1 MATEH
6 SRDSST
12 ALHDRIAA
20 STARIGVLGLGYV
33 GLTEAME
40 LARAGFP
47 VTGFD
52 IDGERVRAVQ
62 DGRSYLVDISDED
75 LANVVRAG
83 TLTATDDFTRIGEQ
97 DVLIICV
104 PTPLG
109 KSKAPDLS
117 YIVSAVDAIRP
128 RLHRGQLVILESTTY
143 PGTTTEVVMPALEST
158 GLRAGV
164 DFHLCFSP
172 ERINPGDKLHRPS
185 TIPRVVGGVS
195 TACTELASRLLRRI
209 APDVIAVSTPQ
220 AAEMVKLLENT
231 FRAVNIGLVN
241 ELALMCRSFGID
253 VWEVIDA
260 AASKPFGF
268 MAFYPGPGLGG
279 HCIPIDPLYLS
290 WKARV
295 TGFDPRFIE
304 LAHQVNSTMPRVVVS
319 VITEALNRR
328 RKSVNG
334 SRVLVLGVS
343 YKRDV
348 NDARESPAIDIIHEL
363 EQREALVEYHD
374 PYVARLD
381 VSGRIMTS
389 VPLDESRLKGAD
401 CVVIATDHSGVDYK
415 RVVDLASLVVD
426 TRNVTRGVAPY
437 RDNVVKL

>member
-1 MATEH
+1 LATEH
-6 SRDSST
+6 PLDASA
-12 ALHDRIAA
+12 ALQDRIAA
-20 STARIGVLGLGYV
+20 TTARVGVLGLGYV

-62 DGRSYLVDISDED
+62 DGRSYLIDITDVD
-75 LANVVRAG
+75 LATVVRAG
-83 TLTATDDFTRIGEQ
+83 TLTATDDFTRIDAQ

-109 KSKAPDLS
+109 KTKAPDLS
-117 YIVSAVDAIRP
+117 YIVSAVDAIRR
-128 RLHRGQLVILESTTY
+128 RLRRGQLVILESTTY

-209 APDVIAVSTPQ
+209 APDVIAVSTTQ

-231 FRAVNIGLVN
+231 FRAVNIGLAN
-241 ELALMCRSFGID
+241 ELALMCRSLGID

-319 VITEALNRR
+319 VVTEALNRR

-374 PYVARLD
+374 PYVASLD

-389 VPLDESRLKGAD
+389 VPLDESRLKDAD
-401 CVVIATDHSGVDYK
+401 CVVIATDHGGVDYK

>member
-1 MATEH
+1 LATEQPMDPRA
-6 SRDSST
+6 S
-12 ALHDRIAA
+12 LHDRIATTA
-20 STARIGVLGLGYV
+20 ARIGVLGLGYV

-62 DGRSYLVDISDED
+62 AGRSYLVDITDED
-75 LANVVRAG
+75 LAHVVRAG
-83 TLTATDDFTRIGEQ
+83 TLQATDDFSRLGEQ
-97 DVLIICV
+97 DVLLICV

-128 RLHRGQLVILESTTY
+128 RLRRGQLVVLESTTY
-143 PGTTTEVVMPALEST
+143 PGTTTEVVMPALEAT

-172 ERINPGDKLHRPS
+172 ERINPGDKVHPPS

-195 TACTELASRLLRRI
+195 AACTELASRLLRRI

-319 VITEALNRR
+319 VITETLNRR

-363 EQREALVEYHD
+363 EKREALVEYHD
-374 PYVARLD
+374 PYVPQLE

-389 VPLDESRLKGAD
+389 VTLHDHRLKGAD
-401 CVVIATDHSGVDYK
+401 CVVIATDHGCVDYK
-415 RVVDLASLVVD
+415 RVVDLAPLVVD

>member
-1 MATEH
+1 LATEH
-6 SRDSST
+6 PLDASA
-12 ALHDRIAA
+12 ALQDRIAA
-20 STARIGVLGLGYV
+20 TTARVGVLGLGYV

-62 DGRSYLVDISDED
+62 DGRSYLVDITDAD
-75 LANVVRAG
+75 LATVVRAG
-83 TLTATDDFTRIGEQ
+83 VLTATDDFTRLEAQ

-117 YIVSAVDAIRP
+117 YIVSAVDAIRR
-128 RLHRGQLVILESTTY
+128 RLRRGQLVILESTTY

-209 APDVIAVSTPQ
+209 APDVIAVSTTQ

-319 VITEALNRR
+319 VVTEALNRR

-389 VPLDESRLKGAD
+389 VPLDESRLKDAD
-401 CVVIATDHSGVDYK
+401 CVVIATDHGGVDYK

>member
-1 MATEH
+1 MSLRA
-6 SRDSST
+6 
-12 ALHDRIAA
+12 RILSGNAA
-20 STARIGVLGLGYV
+20 IGVLGLGYV

-52 IDGERVRAVQ
+52 VDASRVRDVQ
-62 DGRSYLVDISDED
+62 AGRSYLVDITDQELTTAVASGK
-75 LANVVRAG
+75 LRATG
-83 TLTATDDFTRIGEQ
+83 DFSLLEQ
-97 DVLIICV
+97 QDALLICV

-128 RLHRGQLVILESTTY
+128 RLRQDQLIVLESTTY
-143 PGTTTEVVMPALEST
+143 PGTTTEVVLPALEST
-158 GLRAGV
+158 GLRAGT

-172 ERINPGDKLHRPS
+172 ERVNPGDKAHPVG
-185 TIPRVVGGVS
+185 TIPRVVGGV
-195 TACTELASRLLRRI
+195 TPACADLAVKLYRRI
-209 APDVIAVSTPQ
+209 APDVVTVSTPA

-253 VWEVIDA
+253 VWEVIEA
-260 AASKPFGF
+260 AATKPFGF
-268 MAFYPGPGLGG
+268 MPFYPGPGLGG

-290 WKARV
+290 WKARLQ
-295 TGFDPRFIE
+295 GFDPRFID
-304 LAHQVNSTMPRVVVS
+304 LAAQVNSAMPRAVVS
-319 VITEALNRR
+319 MVTDALNER
-328 RKSVNG
+328 RKSVKG

-348 NDARESPAIDIIHEL
+348 NDARESPAIEVIHEL
-363 EQREALVEYHD
+363 WQRGATVHYHD
-374 PYVARLD
+374 PYVGRLD
-381 VSGRIMTS
+381 VGGRVTTS
-389 VPLDESRLKGAD
+389 VPLEDALIASTD
-401 CVVIATDHSGVDYK
+401 CVLITTDHTCVDYK
-415 RVVDLASLVVD
+415 RVVELAPLVVD

-437 RDNVVKL
+437 RDNVVRL

>member
-1 MATEH
+1 MDPRG
-6 SRDSST
+6 S
-12 ALHDRIAA
+12 LHDRIA
-20 STARIGVLGLGYV
+20 TTVARVGVLGLGYV
-33 GLTEAME
+33 GLTEAIE

-62 DGRSYLVDISDED
+62 DGRSYLVDITDAD
-75 LANVVRAG
+75 LANVVGTG
-83 TLTATDDFTRIGEQ
+83 TLAATNDFTRIAEQ

-117 YIVSAVDAIRP
+117 YIVSAVEAIRP
-128 RLHRGQLVILESTTY
+128 QLHRGQLVILESTTY

-172 ERINPGDKLHRPS
+172 ERINPGDKIHPPS

-319 VITEALNRR
+319 VVTEALNRR

-363 EQREALVEYHD
+363 QRREALVEYHD
-374 PYVARLD
+374 PHVARLD
-381 VSGRIMTS
+381 VAGQTMTS
-389 VPLDESRLKGAD
+389 VPLEDSRLRGVD
-401 CVVIATDHSGVDYK
+401 CVVIATDHGGVDYK
-415 RVVDLASLVVD
+415 RVVDLAPLVVD

-437 RDNVVKL
+437 RDTVVKL

>member
-1 MATEH
+1 LATEH
-6 SRDSST
+6 PRDPSA
-12 ALHDRIAA
+12 ALQDRIAA
-20 STARIGVLGLGYV
+20 TAARVGVLGLGYV

-62 DGRSYLVDISDED
+62 DGRSYLVDITDAD
-75 LANVVRAG
+75 LATVVRAG
-83 TLTATDDFTRIGEQ
+83 VLTATDDFTRLEAQ

-117 YIVSAVDAIRP
+117 YIVSAVDAIRR
-128 RLHRGQLVILESTTY
+128 RLRQGQLVILESTTY

-209 APDVIAVSTPQ
+209 APDVIAVSTTQ

-319 VITEALNRR
+319 VVTEALNRR

-389 VPLDESRLKGAD
+389 VPLDESRLKDAD
-401 CVVIATDHSGVDYK
+401 CVVIATDHGGVDYK

>member
-1 MATEH
+1 MTPTTVL
-6 SRDSST
+6 R
-12 ALHDRIAA
+12 DRIAA
-20 STARIGVLGLGYV
+20 GTARVGVLGLGYV

-62 DGRSYLVDISDED
+62 EGRSYLVDITDEE
-75 LANVVRAG
+75 LSGVVG
-83 TLTATDDFTRIGEQ
+83 SGILTATGDFQQLASQ
-97 DVLIICV
+97 DALLICV

-117 YIVSAVDAIRP
+117 YIVNAVDSIRP
-128 RLHRGQLVILESTTY
+128 RLRRGQLVVLESTTY

-172 ERINPGDKLHRPS
+172 ERINPGDKAHPPS

-195 TACTELASRLLRRI
+195 AACADLACHLYRRI
-209 APDVIAVSTPQ
+209 APDVITVSTPQ

-241 ELALMCRSFGID
+241 ELALMCRAFGID

-260 AASKPFGF
+260 AATKPFGF
-268 MAFYPGPGLGG
+268 MPFYPGPGLGG

-295 TGFDPRFIE
+295 TGFDPRFID

-319 VITEALNRR
+319 VVTEALNERSQ
-328 RKSVNG
+328 SVKG
-334 SRVLVLGVS
+334 SRILVLGVS

-363 EQREALVEYHD
+363 AQRGAGVEYHD

-381 VSGRIMTS
+381 VNGRDMTS
-389 VPLDESRLKGAD
+389 VPLDDARLAQAD
-401 CVVIATDHSGVDYK
+401 CVVIATDHSRVDYK
-415 RVVDLASLVVD
+415 RVVDLAPLVVD
-426 TRNVTRGVAPY
+426 TRNVTHGVAPN
-437 RDNVVKL
+437 RDNIVKL